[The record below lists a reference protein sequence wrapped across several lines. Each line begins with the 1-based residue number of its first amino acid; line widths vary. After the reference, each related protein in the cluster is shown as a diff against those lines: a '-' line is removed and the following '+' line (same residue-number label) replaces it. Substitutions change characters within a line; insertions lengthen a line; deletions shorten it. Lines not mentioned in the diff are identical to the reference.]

1 MNHIEG
7 PCRLWG
13 IRISGLYSPT
23 FRGDRTRDSLVYT
36 RTTPLTTA
44 FTWNTIAVLLTTGQ
58 NLGVFKSGNPLEAGY
73 LQLVPTTNAVCEL

>member
-23 FRGDRTRDSLVYT
+23 FRGDRTRDSFVLGF
-36 RTTPLTTA
+36 PQTTA
-44 FTWNTIAVLLTTGQ
+44 FTYNTIGILLTTGQ
-58 NLGVFKSGNPLEAGY
+58 NMGFFKSGSPLEAGY
-73 LQLVPTTNAVCEL
+73 LQLVPTPNVVCEL